1 MKKISLNDP
10 KLVQEFISTIK
21 AGGLVVFPTETCYGA
36 GVLAE
41 SKEAVTK
48 LLNFKKRP
56 AGKAISIACSDV
68 KMAEKYVEL
77 NNEAR
82 GIYEKFL
89 PGPVTVISK
98 SLGVVDKR
106 LESEFGTLG
115 IRIPDY
121 KILLQLISELGSAIT
136 STSANL
142 AGEKT
147 PYSIQDIEDT
157 ASPER
162 LNMIDLFI
170 DAGELPR
177 ALPSTVIDTT
187 TDELTT
193 YRRGSLD
200 FSSNNILTSIESHSV
215 EETISFGEEIITTVL
230 DGRTE
235 SNKILLMLSGEL
247 GAGKTHFTKGIA
259 KSLGINR
266 AIKSPTYS
274 YIEEYRLENSNFKKL
289 YHIDA
294 WKISTSQELEALE
307 FQELSKQD
315 CIIVIEWPEIFVN
328 KGYLD
333 LFVNFIKRN
342 IRISKI
348 GESSRSI
355 EIFEAK

>member
-1 MKKISLNDP
+1 MKKISVNDP
-10 KLVQEFISTIK
+10 KLVQEFISTIRS
-21 AGGLVVFPTETCYGA
+21 GGLVVFPTETCYGA

-41 SKEAVTK
+41 SKDAVTK

-56 AGKAISIACSDV
+56 TGKAISIACADI

-77 NNEAR
+77 NDEAR
-82 GIYEKFL
+82 NIYEKFL

-98 SLGVVDKR
+98 SKSIVDSR

-121 KILLQLISELGSAIT
+121 KILLNLIQELGSPIT

-187 TDELTT
+187 TDQLVT
-193 YRRGSLD
+193 YRQGSLD
-200 FSSNNILTSIESHSV
+200 FSNRKVIDTFESQSA
-215 EETISFGEEIITTVL
+215 EETINFGEGFIKEKY
-230 DGRTE
+230 
-235 SNKILLMLSGEL
+235 NNKKILLMLSGEL

-259 KSLGINR
+259 RSLGITR
-266 AIKSPTYS
+266 VIKSPTYS
-274 YIEEYRLENSNFKKL
+274 YIEEYKLEDSNFKKL

-307 FQELSKQD
+307 LRELANENSV
-315 CIIVIEWPEIFVN
+315 IVIEWPEIFIN

-333 LFVNFIKRN
+333 LFNDFFKSLIK
-342 IRISKI
+342 ISKT
-348 GESSRSI
+348 GELNRRI
-355 EIFEAK
+355 EVFEVK